1 MKKRS
6 GCIFTVKMVYL
17 KKYIGPGNWQRD
29 KILIVDGL
37 YFGNFTINAEMLIH
51 SWKVFIYQIIL
62 DGFILL

>member
-1 MKKRS
+1 
-6 GCIFTVKMVYL
+6 MVYL
-17 KKYIGPGNWQRD
+17 KKYIRPGNWQRD